1 MIPKTIYQ
9 TWKTQNL
16 PNKLEKLHSSMR
28 KKNPE
33 YKHIIYTDEQM
44 DDYMQANAEKEIYKI
59 YLKLNHIVA
68 KADIWRYTILL
79 NNGGIYL
86 DIDSEIT
93 GSLENL
99 ISPSDKAIITAEKN
113 KNLFVQ
119 WALLFEKNHII
130 LENTLNNIIR
140 DIHNNKNQFNHHELT
155 VANYA
160 KAIFKVAEES
170 NHSLEWSTITPST
183 DRTLNLVNSSVR
195 IFGVDYNKYFS
206 FKHKY
211 NHLLRNRPKGE
222 ELQTHWSN
230 QKKEP
235 IYSS

>member
-16 PNKLEKLHSSMR
+16 PDKLEKLHSSMR

-44 DDYMQANAEKEIYKI
+44 DDYMHANAEKEIYKI

-99 ISPSDKAIITAEKN
+99 ISPSDRAIITAEKN

-140 DIHNNKNQFNHHELT
+140 DIHNNKNQFNHHEISIQLQGSPVLDFSAVIPQALDPNHRIDPSQRPPDIGSKLET
-155 VANYA
+155 DLLLNV
-160 KAIFKVAEES
+160 FK
-170 NHSLEWSTITPST
+170 
-183 DRTLNLVNSSVR
+183 SS
-195 IFGVDYNKYFS
+195 
-206 FKHKY
+206 
-211 NHLLRNRPKGE
+211 
-222 ELQTHWSN
+222 
-230 QKKEP
+230 
-235 IYSS
+235 